1 MAHPP
6 TPDQEGEFTGMTATR
21 APGKSYKISVINQN
35 EVEAVWPHIVEH
47 LERAVA
53 FSDGE
58 IETEDFLPFLLN
70 EEMQLWVAVGG
81 GECVA
86 AMVTQIIVYP
96 RKKILRVIAI
106 GGRDMK
112 IWMQHIDMLEN
123 YALAMGCTELE
134 AWTKRGFLRV
144 LKDWKMS
151 HIVIKKDLKGRLH

>member
-1 MAHPP
+1 MARTP
-6 TPDQEGEFTGMTATR
+6 TQDQDEEFIGTTEMLR
-21 APGKSYKISVINQN
+21 PGKSYKISIINQN
-35 EVEAVWPHIVEH
+35 EVEAVWPFVIEH

-53 FSDGE
+53 FSNGE
-58 IETEDFLPFLLN
+58 IETKDFLPLLLD
-70 EEMQLWVAVGG
+70 EEMQLWVAVGD

-86 AMVTQIIVYP
+86 AMVTQIIIYP
-96 RKKILRVIAI
+96 RKKIMRVIAI

-112 IWMQHIDMLEN
+112 IWMKNIDMLEN
-123 YALAMGCTELE
+123 FALAMGCTELE

>member
-1 MAHPP
+1 MAHQPI
-6 TPDQEGEFTGMTATR
+6 PDQDGEFTGTTATR
-21 APGKSYKISVINQN
+21 ALGKSYKISVINQN
-35 EVEAVWPHIVEH
+35 EVEAVWPFVIEH

-58 IETEDFLPFLLN
+58 IETEDFLPLLLD
-70 EEMQLWVAVGG
+70 EEMQLWVAVGD

-86 AMVTQIIVYP
+86 AMVTQVIIYP
-96 RKKILRVIAI
+96 RKKILRVIAV

-112 IWMQHIDMLEN
+112 IWMKNIDMLEN
-123 YALAMGCTELE
+123 FALAMGCTELE

>member
-1 MAHPP
+1 
-6 TPDQEGEFTGMTATR
+6 MTATR
-21 APGKSYKISVINQN
+21 ALGKSYKISVINKN
-35 EVEAVWPHIVEH
+35 EVEAVWPHVVEH

-58 IETEDFLPFLLN
+58 LKTEDFLSFLLA
-70 EEMQLWVAVGG
+70 EEMQLWVAVGDR
-81 GECVA
+81 ECVA

-112 IWMQHIDMLEN
+112 IWMQNIDMLEN